1 MRVERDFKRY
11 KLKIEGNKVYDP
23 IRQMYVPL
31 TPEEDVRQRTIK
43 YLINRMKVPSD
54 KIVVERGLNTFGVE
68 GSRKRIDIGII
79 GDYHDLAAI
88 IECKAY
94 SLTGTTAPFEQA
106 IDYVMALNIPAY
118 FVTDGIIM
126 EGFSLDPDN
135 HQFLKMDSLP
145 MYESLC
151 V

>member
-1 MRVERDFKRY
+1 MRIERDLKRY
-11 KLKIEGNKVYDP
+11 KLKTEGNKVYDP

-43 YLINRMKVPSD
+43 YLINRMKVPTD

-68 GSRKRIDIGII
+68 GSKKRIDIGIL
-79 GDYHDLAAI
+79 GENNYLAAI

-94 SLTGTTAPFEQA
+94 SITGTTAPYAQA

-118 FVTDGIIM
+118 FVTDGFVM
-126 EGFSLDPDN
+126 EGFTFDLNN
-135 HQFLKMDSLP
+135 HQFIKMEEIP